1 MANHNKHITTL
12 KNKLEYHEVSKGN
25 NLDKL
30 LSDDLNKNYETQQA
44 VLNMI
49 IHTAD
54 VSNPG
59 KPLKTYLAWVDL
71 IFEEFFNQGDLE
83 KSQNL
88 PVSLLCDRESTN
100 INKAQ
105 IGFISYVVKPTFY
118 VIMEIVPKAFMY
130 MENIDK
136 NLKHFQEIIKKE
148 EENNKNI
155 AIT

>member
-12 KNKLEYHEVSKGN
+12 KNKLEYHEVSKGT
-25 NLDKL
+25 NLEAL
-30 LSDDLNKNYETQQA
+30 LSDDLNKTYETQQA

-71 IFEEFFNQGDLE
+71 IFEEFFNQGDVE
-83 KSQNL
+83 KSENL
-88 PVSLLCDRESTN
+88 PVSLLCDRETTN
-100 INKAQ
+100 KNKAQ

-136 NLKHFQEIIKKE
+136 NLKYYQEIIKKE
-148 EENNKNI
+148 EENKNI

>member
-12 KNKLEYHEVSKGN
+12 KNKLEYHEVCKGA
-25 NLDKL
+25 NLDRL
-30 LSDDLNKNYETQQA
+30 LSDDLNKTYETQQA

-59 KPLKTYLAWVDL
+59 KPLKTYLTWVDL
-71 IFEEFFNQGDLE
+71 IFEEFFNQGNLE

-100 INKAQ
+100 ISKAQ
-105 IGFISYVVKPTFY
+105 IGFITYIVKPTFY
-118 VIMEIVPKAFMY
+118 VIIELVPKAFSY
-130 MENIDK
+130 MENIDS
-136 NLKHFQEIIKKE
+136 NLKYFQEIIKKE
-148 EENNKNI
+148 DENKNKS
-155 AIT
+155 ITE